1 MNASPVKVLLDTG
14 IVGAAELAEFTTKEQ
29 TITWGDIQQT
39 VEIVGYRRRA
49 AGAHTE
55 DDIAALV
62 SIGRLIREGAV
73 SAYSY
78 SELKFELFRRAA
90 PVREFYALDGCH
102 ISTCPAPIERS
113 KFRKTGDLGEFVS
126 KGGKK
131 DRKRNVDVGD
141 FNQIPFFEWLLRL
154 DGQGVSSI
162 MQHAQA
168 IALTDFEME
177 SFQQL
182 DRFKFIC
189 GRLRSPENYPDA
201 FHLWTAERNGIDVFL
216 TMENALPNAAAQM
229 AKSNNP
235 KHQLRV
241 SVLRP
246 TALLQLLGVAEM
258 DKIPIQAGRFY
269 DFM

>member
-39 VEIVGYRRRA
+39 VEITGYRRRA
-49 AGAHTE
+49 TGTHTD

-62 SIGRLIREGAV
+62 TIGRLIREGAV

-78 SELKFELFRRAA
+78 SELKFELFRRAV

-113 KFRKTGDLGEFVS
+113 KFRKTVDFGEYVS

-131 DRKRNVDVGD
+131 DRKRNVDVGA

-154 DGQGVSSI
+154 DGRSVSSI
-162 MQHAQA
+162 LQHAQA
-168 IALTDFEME
+168 IELTDFEME

-182 DRFKFIC
+182 L
-189 GRLRSPENYPDA
+189 RLP
-201 FHLWTAERNGIDVFL
+201 
-216 TMENALPNAAAQM
+216 
-229 AKSNNP
+229 
-235 KHQLRV
+235 
-241 SVLRP
+241 
-246 TALLQLLGVAEM
+246 
-258 DKIPIQAGRFY
+258 
-269 DFM
+269 